1 MNAVIVFVSIM
12 CGGFLGMLA
21 GVALAMYK
29 YSADDS
35 DGENEIIINCCNC
48 KIYNTDSENIELD
61 SESEDA

>member
-1 MNAVIVFVSIM
+1 M
-12 CGGFLGMLA
+12 CGGFIGMLA